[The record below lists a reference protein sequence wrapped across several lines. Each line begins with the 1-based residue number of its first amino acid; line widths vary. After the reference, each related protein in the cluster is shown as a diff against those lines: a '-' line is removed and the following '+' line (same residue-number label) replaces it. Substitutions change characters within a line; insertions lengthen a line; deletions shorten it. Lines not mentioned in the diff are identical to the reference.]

1 MLQDVYAE
9 KFIYLLKF
17 ISCLVRV
24 SAFKNGGYM
33 QEIDYLRLIAFLL
46 SLNIVYQF
54 IKDMKAAIYKCIENV
69 SRR

>member
-1 MLQDVYAE
+1 M
-9 KFIYLLKF
+9 
-17 ISCLVRV
+17 RV
-24 SAFKNGGYM
+24 SASKNGGYM
-33 QEIDYLRLIAFLL
+33 QEIDYLRLIAFFL

>member
-1 MLQDVYAE
+1 MVGLND
-9 KFIYLLKF
+9 
-17 ISCLVRV
+17 R
-24 SAFKNGGYM
+24 NGGYM

-54 IKDMKAAIYKCIENV
+54 IKDMKAAIYKVMENV